1 MDASTRKRV
10 TDRAH
15 AACEYCG
22 LPQSAVPAIRFH
34 IEHILARQ
42 HGGKA
47 ELENLALACPNCNWH
62 KGPNISGLDPDTG
75 RTERLFNPRTQNWS
89 EHFQFAGPEVR
100 ALTPSAEQ
108 RYASSVST
116 RPNVAMFEESCLARK
131 GCRIPVLRLADL
143 SSQRQADNTSS
154 RCGGQRD
161 SGIFDGEVL
170 KWSQT

>member
-1 MDASTRKRV
+1 MRPVSTADCLSRRSPRSVSTSNTFLPGNMAERQSLRIWHWHARTAIGTRVPISRASIRIRV
-10 TDRAH
+10 GQNDSSTLGHRT
-15 AACEYCG
+15 G
-22 LPQSAVPAIRFH
+22 VNTFNSLVQRFEDSH
-34 IEHILARQ
+34 Q
-42 HGGKA
+42 
-47 ELENLALACPNCNWH
+47 
-62 KGPNISGLDPDTG
+62 
-75 RTERLFNPRTQNWS
+75 
-89 EHFQFAGPEVR
+89 
-100 ALTPSAEQ
+100 SAEQ

-154 RCGGQRD
+154 TSSRCGGQRD